1 VVFLSFQ
8 VNFGVITKLRIAMIE
23 AEFNNRTIFT
33 RKLGLSLRKKPAKY
47 YIRNM
52 VCMVLKLGLLGTY
65 VRNTCI
71 VLKCDVG
78 RGWRRSV
85 GPIT

>member
-8 VNFGVITKLRIAMIE
+8 VNFGIITKLRIAMTKT
-23 AEFNNRTIFT
+23 AFNKRTLFT
-33 RKLGLSLRKKPAKY
+33 RKLGLSLRKKPALF

-52 VCMVLKLGLLGTY
+52 VFMVLKLGLLGTY
-65 VRNTCI
+65 VRNTWV

-78 RGWRRSV
+78 GE
-85 GPIT
+85 